1 MNSAAIHD
9 TCKSKT
15 LILSFNKFGLCIIYD
30 ELMCIHYDIVF
41 YTVQSAENE
50 MSFPCSV
57 DANKFTVATIDNFDH
72 NKGTLS
78 GIGLSY
84 DTIAVLF

>member
-1 MNSAAIHD
+1 
-9 TCKSKT
+9 
-15 LILSFNKFGLCIIYD
+15 
-30 ELMCIHYDIVF
+30 
-41 YTVQSAENE
+41 